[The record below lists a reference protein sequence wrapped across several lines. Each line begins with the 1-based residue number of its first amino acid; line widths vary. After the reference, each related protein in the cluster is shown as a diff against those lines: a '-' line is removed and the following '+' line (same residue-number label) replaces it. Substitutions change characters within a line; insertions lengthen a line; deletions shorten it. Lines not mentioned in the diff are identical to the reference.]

1 MKFFVR
7 FNQNNNQVFSIY
19 SFNETVNK
27 IGRTFSLNL
36 VAKSPEEGGTLA
48 TVCSDF
54 LVENSISK
62 IEILNENEIVM
73 FSSVF
78 FHEASS
84 FDVSFNADNG
94 NIDYYLSFRLLN
106 E

>member
-54 LVENSISK
+54 LVENS
-62 IEILNENEIVM
+62 
-73 FSSVF
+73 
-78 FHEASS
+78 
-84 FDVSFNADNG
+84 G
-94 NIDYYLSFRLLN
+94 IDYNFNPHNTSIIIQDGQIIAMNRVYVP
-106 E
+106 